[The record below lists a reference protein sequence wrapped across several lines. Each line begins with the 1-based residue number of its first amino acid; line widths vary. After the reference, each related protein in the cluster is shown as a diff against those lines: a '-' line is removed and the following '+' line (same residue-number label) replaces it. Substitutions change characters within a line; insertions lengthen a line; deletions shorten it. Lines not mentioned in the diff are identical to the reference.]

1 MVVKSNHNIVIKQ
14 VIILFLAPL
23 LFLATT
29 FYGQESTV
37 NDEVPVVTRLF
48 STTEVLPIKL
58 VYSNKEMRNET
69 NDSTYIKSE
78 LVYQSEDGSWDSL
91 EVKLRARGNN
101 RRENCYFPPVKIKIK
116 KSVSAGTLFEG
127 NKKLKLVLPC
137 LIQNDNNDNV
147 LKEYM
152 AYKLYEIISPFHY
165 KTRRVAIDFTEVRR
179 NKSKNHK
186 LKGILIE
193 DIDLVAERHNGKEL
207 KRAVHPLEQ
216 DNICSVQ
223 NDFFQFMIGN
233 TDFSVTYQHNEKLIF
248 TRDKKTMP
256 VPYDFDMSG
265 LVNASYSVVSQIQNE
280 TLSISNVTER
290 LYRGFKRNPS
300 IYELVR
306 KEFLNKRPEMFKI
319 IDELEPSFDD
329 PREFKAARDFIADF
343 FTVLADDSKYKS
355 RILKMARVK

>member
-1 MVVKSNHNIVIKQ
+1 MVVKSNYNIVIKQ
-14 VIILFLAPL
+14 VIIIFLAPL
-23 LFLATT
+23 LIMASTS
-29 FYGQESTV
+29 YGQQSTI
-37 NDEVPVVTRLF
+37 NDTVHEVTRLF
-48 STTEVLPIKL
+48 SSTEVLPIKL

-69 NDSTYIKSE
+69 NDSTYLKSE
-78 LVYQSEDGSWDSL
+78 LVYQSESGSWDTL
-91 EVKLRARGNN
+91 AVKLRARGNN
-101 RRENCYFPPVKIKIK
+101 RRENCYFPPVKIRIK
-116 KSVSAGTLFEG
+116 KSVRAGTLFEG

-165 KTRRVAIDFTEVRR
+165 KTRRVSIDFTEVRR
-179 NKSKNHK
+179 NKTVNHK

-207 KRAVHPLEQ
+207 KRAVHPMEQ

-223 NDFFQFMIGN
+223 NDFFQYMIGN

-265 LVNASYSVVSQIQNE
+265 LVNASYSVVSQVQNE
-280 TLSISNVTER
+280 TLSITSVTQR
-290 LYRGFKRNPS
+290 LYRGFRRNPS
-300 IYELVR
+300 IYEKVR
-306 KEFLNKRPEMFKI
+306 QEFLSKKTQMFQI
-319 IDELEPSFDD
+319 IDGLESSFDN
-329 PREFKAARDFIADF
+329 PREFTAARDFIAEF
-343 FTVLADDSKYKS
+343 FPVIADDTKYKS
-355 RILKMARVK
+355 RILNKARIK